1 MEESRE
7 LRLRQAGRV
16 IVLDPEDRVLLFR
29 YDEGPPNGRHWCTP
43 GGGLDDGEDYVAG
56 ARRELAEETG
66 WTDVAL
72 GAEVYEWTR
81 TMEFADAIVRQH
93 ERIFLARVET
103 AGRGLGE
110 VAAMHAS
117 DGIAAWHW
125 WTLAEMDATD
135 EVIWP
140 PGLADLVRG
149 LIGTGQ
155 LRRRAARRRPPS
167 AAAWAAPPPWSPCG
181 QTVPVRPLLRAGDAG
196 SYAAL
201 VGGWDACLVDLY
213 DTLLSC
219 DFSPNRRELPKLA
232 GVTADAWSEAY
243 AHFWATV
250 QTGRVSK
257 TEAFGQTLQAL
268 GAQPSADLVRAL
280 VDRDRE
286 LALASARLY
295 DDAIPFLEW
304 LRSAG
309 LKIAIV
315 SNCSEHTRPLLTK
328 LGVIGLADAVIL
340 SCEVG
345 AAKPSAEIYLRAL
358 DRLGVAATAA
368 VFVDDQASYCAGAA
382 ELGITAVQIVR
393 GEPDG
398 NVSAA
403 GTAVVRSLTEVETM
417 LWPAEGFKARPEGE
431 DRLRGLTKEVLS
443 CLGR

>member
-1 MEESRE
+1 VGESQE

-43 GGGLDDGEDYVAG
+43 GGGLDAGEDYAAG

-103 AGRGLGE
+103 AGRGLGD
-110 VAAMHAS
+110 VAAMHTS

-149 LIGTGQ
+149 LIGAGQ
-155 LRRRAARRRPPS
+155 LRRRAARRRLPS
-167 AAAWAAPPPWSPCG
+167 AVAWAAPPPSSPSG
-181 QTVPVRPLLRAGDAG
+181 HTAPLRPRDAG
-196 SYAAL
+196 PYAAF
-201 VGGWDACLVDLY
+201 VGGRDACLVDLY

-232 GVTADAWSEAY
+232 GVAADAWNGAY
-243 AHFWATV
+243 AQFWAAV

-257 TEAFGQTLQAL
+257 AEAFAESLRAL
-268 GAQPSADLVRAL
+268 GAQPSAGLVRAL

-286 LALASARLY
+286 LAFASARLF
-295 DDAIPFLEW
+295 DDAIPFLDG

-309 LKIAIV
+309 IKIAIV
-315 SNCSEHTRPLLTK
+315 SNCSEHTRPLLTR
-328 LGVIGLADAVIL
+328 LGVIELVDAVIL

-345 AAKPSAEIYLRAL
+345 AAKPTADIYLRAL
-358 DRLGVAATAA
+358 DQLGVAATAA
-368 VFVDDQASYCAGAA
+368 VFVDDQVSYCAGAA
-382 ELGITAVQIVR
+382 ALGIAAVQIVR

-398 NVSAA
+398 EVPAA

-417 LWPAEGFKARPEGE
+417 LWPSEGFKSRVEGE
-431 DRLRGLTKEVLS
+431 DRLRGLAKEVLS